1 MSHKFLLFLAQAA
14 IVFALTGFH
23 VVAAR
28 LAIRRLSGGNTIVR
42 RWLLPVFAFFIL
54 LLDLPLIHAF
64 VLYKVFH
71 PLILDQ
77 LMHDWA
83 LVLLALHANA
93 ALFGGILVGGRYVV
107 RPVRRWIRRRRQTTV
122 PAGTTGD
129 TSRLP
134 APSAAIAM
142 PSGSPAQP
150 AIPLLS
156 VPPRRRFLYA
166 AGMGAIGFATT
177 ASTRAAMDAGREHLV
192 ERVVIRI
199 PNLPEPLKGTTIAL
213 ISDIHSSVFMIR
225 EDMERYVKVINDLKA
240 EMIFVTGDFVNSKLR
255 EVYPFAEA
263 FSGLSAPLGVYGVT
277 GNHDYYTGNIE
288 TVARE
293 VSQCGIRLLRN
304 ENLAIEKNG
313 TKLWLMGMDDRD
325 IYDVKPYLE
334 SGKSAAGTIE
344 NLIAG
349 IPDGA
354 PRIFLCHKPYPFEE
368 YSQLGADL
376 MISGHTHGG
385 QVVIAQMDNVN
396 LSFAALASRYIS
408 GLYRARSNRRSQL
421 YVTRGVGTV
430 GIPLRVNCPPEI
442 THIVLV

>member
-14 IVFALTGFH
+14 FVFALTGFH

-28 LAIRRLSGGNTIVR
+28 LAVRRFSGGNTVVR
-42 RWLLPVFAFFIL
+42 RWLLPLFALIIL

-83 LVLLALHANA
+83 VVLLALHANA
-93 ALFGGILVGGRYVV
+93 ALFGGILVGGRYVG
-107 RPVRRWIRRRRQTTV
+107 RPIRRWLRRRRAVTKSET
-122 PAGTTGD
+122 ATAD
-129 TSRLP
+129 M
-134 APSAAIAM
+134 PSATDAAIAM
-142 PSGSPAQP
+142 PAGSIAQP
-150 AIPLLS
+150 AIPFVS
-156 VPPRRRFLYA
+156 IPPRRRFLYA
-166 AGMGAIGFATT
+166 AGMGAVGFATT

-192 ERVVIRI
+192 ERIVVRI

-225 EDMERYVKVINDLKA
+225 EDMERYVKVVNNLKA

-288 TVARE
+288 KVAQE
-293 VSQCGIRLLRN
+293 VGQCGIRLLRN
-304 ENLAIEKNG
+304 ENFAIEKNG
-313 TKLWLMGMDDRD
+313 TKLWLLGMDDGD

-334 SGKSAAGTIE
+334 SGKSVTGNIE
-344 NLIAG
+344 NLVAG

-368 YSQLGADL
+368 YSQLGMDL
-376 MISGHTHGG
+376 MLSGHTHGG
-385 QVVIAQMDNVN
+385 QVVIAHMDNVN

-430 GIPLRVNCPPEI
+430 GLPLRVNCPPEV